1 MLAFLQKIGKSLM
14 LSVAVLPAAA
24 LLLRFG
30 NIDYEQDFKLG
41 ELGVW
46 LNRYIAPFLDAG
58 GSAIFDNLPLIF
70 AIGIGIGIG
79 GDAVAAL
86 AAVIGYLVLDYVLR
100 QMPIVFSEWSHM
112 DNDLN
117 MGAMGGLLSGL
128 VASYFY
134 KRYHQIQL
142 PGWLGF
148 FSGKRFV
155 PIVTASS
162 MIVISVGFGMIWGP
176 IQHALDEFGRWMIDL
191 GGIGAFVYITANRLL
206 LPFGLHHV
214 LNNVAWFQIGSYVD
228 ASGQMFKGDLNR
240 FFAGDKEA
248 GQLMAGFFPIMM
260 FALPAT
266 ALAII
271 HSASKKKRKLIASI
285 FVSAGLASF
294 LTGITEPLEFAFMFV
309 APLLYVIHALLA
321 GLSGYITVELGIR
334 HGFGFSAGFIDY
346 VINYPLA
353 TKPLLILPIGLL
365 FAVFYYVLFR
375 VIIAKFNLM
384 TPGREPEDSAD
395 AGEIKPADGSA
406 GRGGGQESLAPTVDS
421 GLGADYAADQRRAG
435 SPSARAGSAGDRRD
449 LAAAVADALGG
460 AANISS
466 IDACITRLRLTVHD
480 ESLVDDAELKRLGAL
495 GIIRLG
501 KGSVHAIFGME
512 AEKLKDR
519 IKAIL

>member
-1 MLAFLQKIGKSLM
+1 M

-30 NIDYEQDFKLG
+30 NIDYEQDFRLG

-86 AAVIGYLVLDYVLR
+86 AAVIGYLVLDYVLV
-100 QMPIVFSEWSHM
+100 QMPVVFADWSHM
-112 DNDLN
+112 DSELN

-162 MIVISVGFGMIWGP
+162 MIVIAVGFGMIWGP

-228 ASGQMFKGDLNR
+228 ASGQIFKGDLNR

-271 HSASKKKRKLIASI
+271 HSASPKKRKLIASI
-285 FVSAGLASF
+285 FLSAGLASF

-309 APLLYVIHALLA
+309 APILYVIHAILA
-321 GLSGYITVELGIR
+321 GISGYIIVELGVR

-353 TKPLLILPIGLL
+353 TKPLLILPVGLL
-365 FAVFYYVLFR
+365 FAVFYYALFR
-375 VIIAKFNLM
+375 IIISKFNLL
-384 TPGREPEDSAD
+384 TPGREAEESA
-395 AGEIKPADGSA
+395 ATGEIKLPDVSA
-406 GRGGGQESLAPTVDS
+406 GSGGGREPDASAGAGEGVPS
-421 GLGADYAADQRRAG
+421 GGEDVAADRRRAG
-435 SPSARAGSAGDRRD
+435 SPGARDVGEDRRD
-449 LAAAVADALGG
+449 IAAAVANALGG
-460 AANISS
+460 ATNISS

>member
-1 MLAFLQKIGKSLM
+1 MLVFLQKIGKSLM

-30 NIDYEQDFKLG
+30 NIDYEQDFRLG
-41 ELGVW
+41 EFGVW

-86 AAVIGYLVLDYVLR
+86 AAVIGYLVLEHVLI
-100 QMPIVFSEWSHM
+100 QLPIVLGDWSHM
-112 DNDLN
+112 EGDLN
-117 MGAMGGLLSGL
+117 MGALGGLLAGL
-128 VASYFY
+128 VASFFY

-155 PIVTASS
+155 PIITSGA
-162 MIVISVGFGMIWGP
+162 MIIISVGFGMIWGP
-176 IQHALDEFGRWMIDL
+176 IQHALDNFGTWVINL
-191 GGIGAFVYITANRLL
+191 GGVGAFVYISANRLL

-214 LNNVAWFQIGSYVD
+214 LNNIAWFQIGTYVD
-228 ASGQMFKGDLNR
+228 AAGQIYKGDLNR

-248 GQLMAGFFPIMM
+248 GLLMAGYFPIMM

-271 HSASKKKRKLIASI
+271 HSAHRKKRKLISAI
-285 FVSAGLASF
+285 FISAALASF

-309 APLLYVIHALLA
+309 APLLFVIHALLA
-321 GLSGYITVELGIR
+321 GVSGYITVELGVR

-353 TKPLLILPIGLL
+353 TKPLLILPIGLA
-365 FAVFYYVLFR
+365 FAVFYYILFR
-375 VIIAKFNLM
+375 IIIVRFNLI
-384 TPGREPEDSAD
+384 TPGREPDDAPGLRHTIDKPGILTGGLDSQAPGAD
-395 AGEIKPADGSA
+395 ASDAA
-406 GRGGGQESLAPTVDS
+406 AGGGSQPGDRQSAL
-421 GLGADYAADQRRAG
+421 AAD
-435 SPSARAGSAGDRRD
+435 DRRD
-449 LAAAVADALGG
+449 IAAAVADAFGG
-460 AANISS
+460 TANIRS

-480 ESLVDDAELKRLGAL
+480 EALVDEAELKRWGAL
-495 GIIRLG
+495 GVIRLG
-501 KGSVHAIFGME
+501 RGSVHAIFGME

>member
-30 NIDYEQDFKLG
+30 NIDYEQDFRLG
-41 ELGVW
+41 ELGAW

-86 AAVIGYLVLDYVLR
+86 AAVIGYLVLDYVLK
-100 QMPIVFSEWSHM
+100 QMPIVFADWSHM
-112 DNDLN
+112 DSELN

-266 ALAII
+266 ALALI
-271 HSASKKKRKLIASI
+271 HSASRKKRKLIASI
-285 FVSAGLASF
+285 FLSAGLASF

-309 APLLYVIHALLA
+309 APLLYVIHAVLA
-321 GLSGYITVELGIR
+321 GISGYIIVELGVR

-365 FAVFYYVLFR
+365 FAVFYYTLFR
-375 VIIAKFNLM
+375 IIISKFNLL
-384 TPGREPEDSAD
+384 TPGREAEYGTDTV
-395 AGEIKPADGSA
+395 KPADDSNA
-406 GRGGGQESLAPTVDS
+406 LDNGQKPYMPSHASSHGAVPVDK
-421 GLGADYAADQRRAG
+421 LKHG
-435 SPSARAGSAGDRRD
+435 SPSAYAEGADDRRD
-449 LAAAVADALGG
+449 IAAAVTEAFGG

-466 IDACITRLRLTVHD
+466 IDACITRLRLTVRD
-480 ESLVDDAELKRLGAL
+480 ESLVNELELKKLGAL
-495 GIIRLG
+495 GLIRLG